1 MKQYVNYIDASIG
14 KFNIENISTHS
25 NVITISNNKEAV
37 SFLIKPNKLAVV
49 IYFTSIINGDECIEK
64 RIGMDYSVFKEEV
77 MEMLNYRIETENKQE
92 WKILKNEL
100 EEILD

>member
-1 MKQYVNYIDASIG
+1 MKKYVNYVDASVG
-14 KFNIENISTHS
+14 EFNPENICIHS
-25 NVITISNNKEAV
+25 NVITVSNSEEAI
-37 SFLIKPNKLAVV
+37 SFLIKPSKLTVV

-64 RIGMDYSVFKEEV
+64 RLGMDYSVFKEEV
-77 MEMLNYRIETENKQE
+77 MEMLNYRIDTENKQE